1 MRRGLWGE
9 GGVKLAASSPAQ
21 ASMQRGEVGE
31 GGGSGE
37 GHNSIQDDSL
47 HAASSNSDLC
57 FHMQSLWPLTP
68 FWLPHSGPVPRRA
81 APRPFAPM
89 HSRHHTSRTH
99 CSCYESEAPV
109 SRLESPAPFS
119 HRWTC
124 GEGTGSRVVKGRSG
138 GRDESRG
145 GSRRDGSP
153 AQTGS
158 TSTSR
163 VSESTGATAFGRV
176 GVGGAVVPA
185 MAVGPYLR
193 QDRR

>member
-1 MRRGLWGE
+1 VGRAIILFRMIPCTRPR
-9 GGVKLAASSPAQ
+9 AIPISASTC
-21 ASMQRGEVGE
+21 RV
-31 GGGSGE
+31 SG
-37 GHNSIQDDSL
+37 
-47 HAASSNSDLC
+47 
-57 FHMQSLWPLTP
+57 
-68 FWLPHSGPVPRRA
+68 
-81 APRPFAPM
+81 
-89 HSRHHTSRTH
+89 HSRHFGCLTLGLCHGAPHRGLLLQCIRDITQAGHT
-99 CSCYESEAPV
+99 APV
-109 SRLESPAPFS
+109 TSPRRRSRGSNRPPLS
-119 HRWTC
+119 HTDGPVGKERV
-124 GEGTGSRVVKGRSG
+124 EGIVKGRSG